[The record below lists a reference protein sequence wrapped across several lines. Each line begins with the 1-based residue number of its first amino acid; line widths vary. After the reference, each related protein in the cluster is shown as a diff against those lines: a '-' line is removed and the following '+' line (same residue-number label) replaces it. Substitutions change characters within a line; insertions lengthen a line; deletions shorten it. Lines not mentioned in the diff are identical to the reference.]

1 MYKARITS
9 RALQNYLCW
18 NIESDRIICLNINI
32 YQNVQLR
39 LTTVSN
45 PFIRIIQGF
54 REAGERL
61 HRELIDLNL
70 KILRRVPVRA
80 RMVF

>member
-1 MYKARITS
+1 M
-9 RALQNYLCW
+9 
-18 NIESDRIICLNINI
+18 
-32 YQNVQLR
+32 QLR